1 MAEIKKKVTKSTK
14 ETATSK
20 ERRMNIY
27 SFAIVSGI
35 IKRLQEIYDYEEKP
49 KPMVEETIQQVQ
61 EFLAAIN
68 TRNRKSIEET
78 CTEAYNN
85 TKIMFGT
92 NLFEV
97 KSINNEDIVLLE
109 DKNKKYSLS
118 DLLYMIQ
125 RDYEKQDQ

>member
-1 MAEIKKKVTKSTK
+1 MAETKKKVTKSTK
-14 ETATSK
+14 ETTTNK

-78 CTEAYNN
+78 YTEAYNN

-92 NLFEV
+92 DLFEV
-97 KSINNEDIVLLE
+97 KSINDEDIVLLE
-109 DKNKKYSLS
+109 DVNKKYSLT

-125 RDYEKQDQ
+125 RDYEKQDL

>member
-1 MAEIKKKVTKSTK
+1 MAETKKKVTKSTK
-14 ETATSK
+14 ETTTNK

-78 CTEAYNN
+78 YTEAYNN

-92 NLFEV
+92 DLFEV

-109 DKNKKYSLS
+109 DVNKKYSLT

-125 RDYEKQDQ
+125 RDYEKQDL

>member
-14 ETATSK
+14 ETTTSK

-27 SFAIVSGI
+27 SFAIVTGI

-61 EFLAAIN
+61 EFLGAIN

-78 CTEAYNN
+78 YTEAYNN
-85 TKIMFGT
+85 SKIMFGT

>member
-1 MAEIKKKVTKSTK
+1 MAETKKKVTKSTK
-14 ETATSK
+14 ETTSK

-78 CTEAYNN
+78 YTEAYNN

-92 NLFEV
+92 DLFEV
-97 KSINNEDIVLLE
+97 KSINDEDIVLLE
-109 DKNKKYSLS
+109 DVNKKYSLS
-118 DLLYMIQ
+118 DLLCMIQ
-125 RDYEKQDQ
+125 RDYERQDQ

>member
-1 MAEIKKKVTKSTK
+1 MAETKKKV
-14 ETATSK
+14 TATSK

-61 EFLAAIN
+61 EFLGAIN

-78 CTEAYNN
+78 YTEAYNN

-97 KSINNEDIVLLE
+97 KSINDEEVVLLG
-109 DKNKKYSLS
+109 DNNKKYSLS
-118 DLLYMIQ
+118 DLLYMVQ

>member
-1 MAEIKKKVTKSTK
+1 MAETKKKVTKSTK
-14 ETATSK
+14 ETTTNK

-78 CTEAYNN
+78 YTEAYNN

-92 NLFEV
+92 DLFEV
-97 KSINNEDIVLLE
+97 KSINDEDIVLLE
-109 DKNKKYSLS
+109 DVNKKYSLS

-125 RDYEKQDQ
+125 RDYEKQDL

>member
-1 MAEIKKKVTKSTK
+1 MAETKKKVTKSTK
-14 ETATSK
+14 ETTSK

-49 KPMVEETIQQVQ
+49 KPMVEETIRQVQ

-78 CTEAYNN
+78 YTEAYNN

-92 NLFEV
+92 DLFEV
-97 KSINNEDIVLLE
+97 KSINDEDIVLLE
-109 DKNKKYSLS
+109 DVNKKYSLS
-118 DLLYMIQ
+118 DLLCMIQ
-125 RDYEKQDQ
+125 RDYERQDQ

>member
-1 MAEIKKKVTKSTK
+1 MAETKKKVTKSTK
-14 ETATSK
+14 ETTTNK

-61 EFLAAIN
+61 EFLTAIN

-78 CTEAYNN
+78 YTEAYNN

-92 NLFEV
+92 DLFEV
-97 KSINNEDIVLLE
+97 KSINNEDVVLLE
-109 DKNKKYSLS
+109 DVNKKYSLT

-125 RDYEKQDQ
+125 RDYEKQDL

>member
-1 MAEIKKKVTKSTK
+1 MAETKKKVTKSTK
-14 ETATSK
+14 ETTTSK

-61 EFLAAIN
+61 KFLAAIN

-78 CTEAYNN
+78 YTEAYNN
-85 TKIMFGT
+85 TKVMFGT
-92 NLFEV
+92 DLFEV

-109 DKNKKYSLS
+109 DVNKKYSLT

-125 RDYEKQDQ
+125 RDYERQGM

>member
-1 MAEIKKKVTKSTK
+1 MAETKKKVTKSTK
-14 ETATSK
+14 ETTTSK

-78 CTEAYNN
+78 YTEAYNN
-85 TKIMFGT
+85 TKVMFGT
-92 NLFEV
+92 DLFEV

-109 DKNKKYSLS
+109 DVNKKYSLT

-125 RDYEKQDQ
+125 RDYERQDM

>member
-27 SFAIVSGI
+27 SFAIVTGI

-78 CTEAYNN
+78 YTEAYNN
-85 TKIMFGT
+85 SKIMFGI

>member
-1 MAEIKKKVTKSTK
+1 MAETKKKVTKSTK

-27 SFAIVSGI
+27 SFAIASGI

-78 CTEAYNN
+78 YTEAYNN

-92 NLFEV
+92 DLFEV